1 MYKQVVDFQG
11 WQGINAAE
19 VAAGQLAGKPRE
31 KFVDISGMLKAVTA
45 TVEQSPPAL

>member
-1 MYKQVVDFQG
+1 VIDFQG

-31 KFVDISGMLKAVTA
+31 KFVDILGMLKAGTA
-45 TVEQSPPAL
+45 IVEQSPPAQ